1 MSYSPDEGEPRTNLT
16 LGITT
21 TTNVGT
27 RLALAQ
33 YALVRYALV
42 RYATTTPH
50 PLLPHYQEEEQT
62 QSYNWRDNKLWAE
75 AERDYHQA
83 LE

>member
-1 MSYSPDEGEPRTNLT
+1 MT

-21 TTNVGT
+21 TINVGA
-27 RLALAQ
+27 RLALA
-33 YALVRYALV
+33 RYALA

-62 QSYNWRDNKLWAE
+62 QSYNWSDNKLWAE
-75 AERDYHQA
+75 AERDYPQA

>member
-1 MSYSPDEGEPRTNLT
+1 MSYSPDEGEPRSNMT
-16 LGITT
+16 LRITT
-21 TTNVGT
+21 TTNVGA
-27 RLALAQ
+27 RLALA
-33 YALVRYALV
+33 RYALT

-62 QSYNWRDNKLWAE
+62 QSYNWPDNKLWAE
-75 AERDYHQA
+75 AERDYPQA